1 MISGIS
7 TNFQITP
14 HLIKNVCRK
23 ISCLKLI
30 ALSSSKPLIFWIIV
44 TPIFLILSIGSHL
57 ADAQT
62 DETLKDYSQSA
73 LPKEAKARLGK
84 GGINA
89 LRFSPDGTQLAVGGD
104 IGVWLYNV
112 KTGKE
117 ISLFPGVCQ
126 SLALSPDGRFLASGG
141 GKFWESESQLWETAS
156 GRKVPLADAKRPA
169 SALQFS
175 EDSKT
180 LISLAGS
187 TVSTFYTE
195 TGKIDRKDLEGQ
207 SKSGTRHLPESYALT
222 HDKAAVGKKD
232 GRIHLWNTTTGK
244 KLFSLRGHIHLS
256 FMPLDNPSVRSPP
269 RRRGQKT
276 YVLVLA
282 FSPDGTKIASG
293 GADSTVRLWDLTSKE
308 PTILQK
314 HTGWANVLAFS
325 PDGKMLA
332 SGGTD
337 KTVQLW
343 DTDTG
348 EPIATF
354 TGHLNGITAL
364 AFSPDGETLASASTD
379 GTVQFWNTKTGDPL
393 TTRITGHTKS
403 VKSIAFFNDS
413 ATLVSAAFNGVIT
426 LWDLKTSKGSI
437 NQSKDHSD
445 WLRTSAFSPDG
456 TLFASVGTKS
466 SMIFDSG
473 FGFGFTLATQKPDPL
488 VRLIDVSTGREIA
501 TLTERS
507 GPSNLTFSPDGKTVA
522 FGSLGRIRLWDIAT
536 KKSRDIPLLEENNAQ
551 KNPQNPN
558 GNGALELPQRLMPHQ
573 MPTISALTFSPDGK
587 KIVSG
592 TMGGSVQMWDPE
604 TGVPLAPFFAGQD
617 LDEAAKKIPGG
628 GFRTTY
634 QDPITALAFSSDS
647 TLLAVGSEKKI
658 RLLGGRKQTHF
669 KEVPHGAISLV
680 FSPDNTVLVTGLR
693 TSEIELWNLATGDKL
708 TTLKGHTGQVET
720 LMFSPD
726 GKTLVSTGANGT
738 ILVWDWD
745 KIIKDA
751 PVMDE

>member
-1 MISGIS
+1 MIRRIS
-7 TNFQITP
+7 TNFQIMP
-14 HLIKNVCRK
+14 HLIKNASRK
-23 ISCLKLI
+23 ISCLKPI
-30 ALSSSKPLIFWIIV
+30 ALSSSKPFIFWIIV
-44 TPIFLILSIGSHL
+44 TSIFLILSIGNHL
-57 ADAQT
+57 AEAQT
-62 DETLKDYSQSA
+62 GQTLKDYSQWT

-84 GGINA
+84 GGISV
-89 LRFSPDGTQLAVGGD
+89 LQFSPDGTQLAVGGD
-104 IGVWLYNV
+104 IGVWLYDV

-180 LISLAGS
+180 LSSLAGC
-187 TVSTFYTE
+187 TVSTFYIE
-195 TGKIDRKDLEGQ
+195 TGKVDRRDLEGQ
-207 SKSGTRHLPESYALT
+207 PKSGTRHLPESYALT

-232 GRIHLWNTTTGK
+232 GRIHLWDTTTGK

-256 FMPLDNPSVRSPP
+256 FMPLDNPSLRSPP

-276 YVLVLA
+276 YVLALA
-282 FSPDGTKIASG
+282 FSPDGTKLASG
-293 GADSTVRLWDLTSKE
+293 GADSTVRLWDLTSKK

-325 PDGKMLA
+325 PDGKTLA

-343 DTDTG
+343 DTDTS

-364 AFSPDGETLASASTD
+364 AFSPDGETLASASAD
-379 GTVQFWNTKTGDPL
+379 GTVKFWNTETGDPL
-393 TTRITGHTKS
+393 TTHITGHTEY
-403 VKSIAFFNDS
+403 VKSIAFFKDS

-426 LWDLKTSKGSI
+426 FWDLKTSRGAT
-437 NQSKDHSD
+437 NQSTEHSD
-445 WLRTSAFSPDG
+445 WLRTSAFSADG
-456 TLFASVGTKS
+456 KQFASVGTKS

-473 FGFGFTLATQKPDPL
+473 FGLGYSYGWWKPDPL
-488 VRLIDVSTGREIA
+488 VRVIKDVSTGHEVV

-522 FGSLGRIRLWDIAT
+522 FGSLGRIRLWRLEKGASFDIRLSDAKLKT
-536 KKSRDIPLLEENNAQ
+536 MPNMLPDV
-551 KNPQNPN
+551 NP
-558 GNGALELPQRLMPHQ
+558 E
-573 MPTISALTFSPDGK
+573 ISALVFSPDGK

-592 TMGGSVQMWDPE
+592 TLGGNVQMWDTE
-604 TGVPLAPFFAGQD
+604 MGVPLAPFFAGQD
-617 LDEAAKKIPGG
+617 LDETAKKIPGG

-726 GKTLVSTGANGT
+726 GKTLVSTGTDGT
-738 ILVWDWD
+738 ILVWDWK

-751 PVMDE
+751 PVIDE

>member
-1 MISGIS
+1 MPAEAPIRPCSCGI
-7 TNFQITP
+7 
-14 HLIKNVCRK
+14 
-23 ISCLKLI
+23 
-30 ALSSSKPLIFWIIV
+30 
-44 TPIFLILSIGSHL
+44 
-57 ADAQT
+57 
-62 DETLKDYSQSA
+62 
-73 LPKEAKARLGK
+73 
-84 GGINA
+84 
-89 LRFSPDGTQLAVGGD
+89 
-104 IGVWLYNV
+104 
-112 KTGKE
+112 
-117 ISLFPGVCQ
+117 
-126 SLALSPDGRFLASGG
+126 
-141 GKFWESESQLWETAS
+141 
-156 GRKVPLADAKRPA
+156 
-169 SALQFS
+169 
-175 EDSKT
+175 
-180 LISLAGS
+180 
-187 TVSTFYTE
+187 
-195 TGKIDRKDLEGQ
+195 
-207 SKSGTRHLPESYALT
+207 
-222 HDKAAVGKKD
+222 
-232 GRIHLWNTTTGK
+232 
-244 KLFSLRGHIHLS
+244 
-256 FMPLDNPSVRSPP
+256 
-269 RRRGQKT
+269 
-276 YVLVLA
+276 
-282 FSPDGTKIASG
+282 
-293 GADSTVRLWDLTSKE
+293 
-308 PTILQK
+308 
-314 HTGWANVLAFS
+314 
-325 PDGKMLA
+325 
-332 SGGTD
+332 
-337 KTVQLW
+337 
-343 DTDTG
+343 TDTG

-364 AFSPDGETLASASTD
+364 AFSPDGETLVSASTD
-379 GTVQFWNTKTGDPL
+379 GTAQFWNTKTGDPL

-473 FGFGFTLATQKPDPL
+473 FGLGFTLATQKPYPL

-522 FGSLGRIRLWDIAT
+522 FGSLGRIRLWNIAT
-536 KKSRDIPLLEENNAQ
+536 KKSRDIPLLEENSAQ

-558 GNGALELPQRLMPHQ
+558 GNGALERPQRLMLHQ

-634 QDPITALAFSSDS
+634 RDPITALAFSSDS
-647 TLLAVGSEKKI
+647 ALLAVGSEKKI
-658 RLLGGRKQTHF
+658 RLLGRRKQTHS

-693 TSEIELWNLATGDKL
+693 TGEIELWNPATGDKL
-708 TTLKGHTGQVET
+708 TTRKGHTGQVET

-726 GKTLVSTGANGT
+726 GKTLVSTGRNGT
-738 ILVWDWD
+738 ILVWDWNEVL
-745 KIIKDA
+745 KNS
-751 PVMDE
+751 PVQEKE

>member
-1 MISGIS
+1 M
-7 TNFQITP
+7 P
-14 HLIKNVCRK
+14 HLIKNASRK
-23 ISCLKLI
+23 ISHLKPTAPSRGKLFG
-30 ALSSSKPLIFWIIV
+30 SWIIATFTIAV
-44 TPIFLILSIGSHL
+44 ALLLLGLGNHL
-57 ADAQT
+57 AEAQT
-62 DETLKDYSQSA
+62 NQTLKDYTQWA

-104 IGVWLYNV
+104 IGVWLYDV

-175 EDSKT
+175 ENSKT

-187 TVSTFYTE
+187 TVSRFFTK
-195 TGKIDRKDLEGQ
+195 TGKVDRKDLEGQ
-207 SKSGTRHLPESYALT
+207 PKSGTRHLPESYALT

-232 GRIHLWNTTTGK
+232 GRIHLWDTTTGK

-256 FMPLDNPSVRSPP
+256 FMPLDNPSLRSPP

-276 YVLVLA
+276 YVLALA
-282 FSPDGTKIASG
+282 FSPDGTKLASG

-314 HTGWANVLAFS
+314 HTDWANVLAFS

-343 DTDTG
+343 DTDAG
-348 EPIATF
+348 EPIATL

-364 AFSPDGETLASASTD
+364 AFSPDGDTLASASTD
-379 GTVQFWNTKTGDPL
+379 GAVQFWNTKTGDQL
-393 TTRITGHTKS
+393 TTRITGHTEY
-403 VKSIAFFNDS
+403 VTSIAFFKDS

-426 LWDLKTSKGSI
+426 LWDLNTLRGSI
-437 NQSKDHSD
+437 NQSTKHSD
-445 WLRTSAFSPDG
+445 WLRTAAFSADG
-456 TLFASVGTKS
+456 KQFASVGTKS
-466 SMIFDSG
+466 NMIFDSG
-473 FGFGFTLATQKPDPL
+473 FGLGYTLATQKPDPL
-488 VRLIDVSTGREIA
+488 VRVIKDVSTGHEVV

-522 FGSLGRIRLWDIAT
+522 FGSLGRIRLWNIEKEGSFDISLSDPDM
-536 KKSRDIPLLEENNAQ
+536 KNVPNIP
-551 KNPQNPN
+551 PDV
-558 GNGALELPQRLMPHQ
+558 RLNITPR
-573 MPTISALTFSPDGK
+573 ISALAFSPDGK

-592 TMGGSVQMWDPE
+592 TMGGNVQMWDTE
-604 TGVPLAPFFAGQD
+604 TGVPLAPFFQGQG
-617 LDEAAKKIPGG
+617 LDKD
-628 GFRTTY
+628 TNTY
-634 QDPITALAFSSDS
+634 QDPVTALAFSSDS
-647 TLLAVGSEKKI
+647 TLLAVGSQNRI
-658 RLLGGRKQTHF
+658 RLLGSQKQIRLQ
-669 KEVPHGAISLV
+669 EVPHGTRALV
-680 FSPDNTVLVTGLR
+680 FSPDNTVLVTGTNAGVR
-693 TSEIELWNLATGDKL
+693 HGDIELWDLTTGNKL
-708 TTLKGHTGQVET
+708 TTLNGYRASLET
-720 LMFSPD
+720 LVFSPD
-726 GKTLVSTGANGT
+726 GKTLVSTGTDGT

-745 KIIKDA
+745 EITENL
-751 PVMDE
+751 PVTDE

>member
-1 MISGIS
+1 MN
-7 TNFQITP
+7 TITS
-14 HLIKNVCRK
+14 HLTKNAIRK
-23 ISCLKLI
+23 TSRVKLI
-30 ALSSSKPLIFWIIV
+30 ALSSRKPFIFSIIV
-44 TPIFLILSIGSHL
+44 TFIFLILSIGNHL
-57 ADAQT
+57 AEAQT
-62 DETLKDYSQSA
+62 DQTLKDYAKWA

-84 GGINA
+84 GGINV
-89 LRFSPDGTQLAVGGD
+89 LQFSPDGTKLAAGGD
-104 IGVWLYNV
+104 IGVWLYDV
-112 KTGKE
+112 QTGKE

-126 SLALSPDGRFLASGG
+126 SLTFSPDGRFLASGG
-141 GKFWESESQLWETAS
+141 GKFWQSESQLWETAT
-156 GRKVPLADAKRPA
+156 GRKVSLADAKHPA
-169 SALQFS
+169 SALLFS
-175 EDSKT
+175 EDGKT
-180 LISLAGS
+180 LVNLGSGGGRISTLNI
-187 TVSTFYTE
+187 E
-195 TGKIDRKDLEGQ
+195 TGKVDRRDFEGH
-207 SKSGTRHLPESYALT
+207 KHGRIELPESYALA
-222 HDKAAVGKKD
+222 HDKAAVGKRD
-232 GRIHLWNTTTGK
+232 GRIHLWDTTTGK

-256 FMPLDNPSVRSPP
+256 FMPLDNPSLRPPP
-269 RRRGQKT
+269 RRRGQKD
-276 YVLVLA
+276 YVLTLA
-282 FSPDGTKIASG
+282 FSPDGTKLASG
-293 GADSTVRLWDLTSKE
+293 GADSTVRLWNLASKE
-308 PTILQK
+308 PTTLQK
-314 HTGWANVLAFS
+314 HTDWVNVLAFS

-354 TGHLNGITAL
+354 TGHLNSITAL

-379 GTVQFWNTKTGDPL
+379 GTVQLWNTKTRDPL
-393 TTRITGHTKS
+393 TIRITGHTGL
-403 VKSIAFFNDS
+403 VKSIAFFKDS
-413 ATLVSAAFNGVIT
+413 ATLVSVAFNGVIT
-426 LWDLKTSKGSI
+426 LWDLKTSRGSI
-437 NQSKDHSD
+437 NQTTAHSD

-456 TLFASVGTKS
+456 TKLASVGTKI

-473 FGFGFTLATQKPDPL
+473 FDLGHILATQKPDPL

-501 TLTERS
+501 TLRERS

-522 FGSLGRIRLWDIAT
+522 FGSLGRIRLWDITT
-536 KKSRDIPLLEENNAQ
+536 KKSRDIPLLDENSAQ
-551 KNPQNPN
+551 KKPQNPN
-558 GNGALELPQRLMPHQ
+558 RNGALEHPQRLMPHQ
-573 MPTISALTFSPDGK
+573 MPTINALAFSPDGK

-658 RLLGGRKQTHF
+658 RLLGGREQSHF

-726 GKTLVSTGANGT
+726 GKTLVSTGTDGT
-738 ILVWDWD
+738 IVVWDWD
-745 KIIKDA
+745 KIIKELTDN
-751 PVMDE
+751 